1 MFNRILMTII
11 AIGALLGGID
21 KILHNRFH
29 LGEKFDE
36 GFQLLGPMA
45 LSMSGII
52 VLTPLLS
59 RVLGVLIRPLFSASG
74 IDPAMAGCILAIDM
88 GGYSLSMDLATDPII
103 GAFSGI
109 IASAMFGC
117 TLVFTIPVGMS
128 VLEKDDRPLF
138 LKGILTGLICMPV
151 GLIIGGCAMGI
162 SLLTILYQCI
172 PVFILSLFLLFGL
185 IRFPEKTVHGFSLFA
200 QLIQTVAVIGLS
212 LSAFEHISG
221 ITLIENLTPLSEAME
236 VVCSIGIVMLGSLS
250 AAELLRRALSV
261 PFAWIGRKTGLND
274 ASTTGLIVGSIT
286 AMPALVMIKNMDQ
299 RGKVLCGA
307 FLVCGAALIGAHMG
321 FAAGTQ
327 PQLITPLLLGKTAG
341 ALCSMILA
349 MFMTKS

>member
-1 MFNRILMTII
+1 MFNQILMTVIGV
-11 AIGALLGGID
+11 GALLGGLD
-21 KILHNRFH
+21 KIFHNRFH

-59 RVLGVLIRPLFSASG
+59 KAMSLFIRPLFTSLG

-88 GGYSLSMDLATDPII
+88 GGYSLSMDLAVDPLI

-128 VLEKDDRPLF
+128 VLEQDDRPLF
-138 LKGILTGLICMPV
+138 LKGILAGLICLPI
-151 GLIIGGCAMGI
+151 GLIVGGCAMGI
-162 SLLTILYQCI
+162 PLPVVFFQSI
-172 PVFILSLFLLFGL
+172 PVFLLSLFLLGGL
-185 IRFPEKTVHGFSLFA
+185 VKFPQKTVHGFSLFA
-200 QLIQTVAVIGLS
+200 RLIQIMAVAGLS
-212 LSAFEHISG
+212 LSAFQHISG
-221 ITLIENLTPLSEAME
+221 IVLIDSLTPLPEAME
-236 VVCSIGIVMLGSLS
+236 VVCSIGIVMLGSLPI
-250 AAELLRRALSV
+250 AELLRRALSV

-274 ASTTGLIVGSIT
+274 SSTTGLIVGSIT
-286 AMPALVMIKNMDQ
+286 VMPALVMVKDMDR

-307 FLVCGAALIGAHMG
+307 FLVCGASAIGAHMG

-327 PQLITPLLLGKTAG
+327 PQLIMPLLAGKATG
-341 ALCSMILA
+341 ALCAMILA
-349 MFMTKS
+349 MYMTKS